1 MALNT
6 IILPYNKILE
16 VEECEP
22 VSSPSSTSF
31 EEHKSLPDLNLLYSP
46 LFKSYNLPLELSTKK
61 NRSSPPSIDSNNYQE
76 FYFKTNNNEN
86 TSVFSQKNIS
96 DINNINIDQELKN
109 NINKEKPKIEKN
121 PFQQYNYYSSRSN
134 QNPFQRAKDSDKYDE
149 NESESSENPFSYANL
164 RKNHRESEIID
175 KNKLNR
181 IYDNYI
187 NNPKISPVK
196 EDKQIDSSID
206 DLTNLDNKLKNMN
219 SEDKN
224 ISLNKKDLSRTKP
237 KNNII
242 SKINIPSNYNYR
254 NSNPNPVINKGIYCK
269 KRITDSIR
277 VLGKK
282 GKNDDNKASID
293 SSIKTQNKSEREI
306 KAKKRPLI
314 LNVNLKKKNL
324 ELLKISQFHRIK
336 NDGLFYILRFLDY
349 YDIINLF
356 KAKNKQLCI
365 LINTALVNTYYF
377 NIKEPLMRYC
387 NFLEVLKCTIVQ
399 SKIKDTLKIDFV
411 MNFRF
416 INNNNINNKKPNN
429 NKYRINLN
437 GSNNKFIDPLYL
449 QFGYIYNYFQ
459 KVKNKK
465 ELITKEEYE
474 KEIKRLKMYDYYTFD
489 LYPENNKNTKNN
501 NNLLKTPIFISK
513 ELSLFEK
520 DGNNSIVNIQPILP
534 FNINDKG
541 IINLEIYTT
550 NNGFIDP
557 DSIKIVIK
565 SYNLKNNIKMSN
577 DKGINNPRIS
587 ECEDL
592 CIHWKNINLYQ
603 HHKSLVLRLKKIF
616 EPFFEI
622 KNILFGNIGVF
633 IFKINLK
640 AIKSGEIDD
649 KNKLEIKI
657 KIKEERD
664 YIENE
669 IRKNNL
675 LFERRDI
682 FELRVGDQFL
692 YYFSMK

>member
-31 EEHKSLPDLNLLYSP
+31 DDHKSVPDLNLLSSP
-46 LFKSYNLPLELSTKK
+46 FFHSYNLPLEFFTKK
-61 NRSSPPSIDSNNYQE
+61 NKSSPPSIDFNNYQE

-86 TSVFSQKNIS
+86 TSIFSQKNIS
-96 DINNINIDQELKN
+96 NINNLNIDQEIKN
-109 NINKEKPKIEKN
+109 NINKDNSKIEKN
-121 PFQQYNYYSSRSN
+121 PFQQYNYYSARSN
-134 QNPFQRAKDSDKYDE
+134 QNPFQKAKDIDKFGE
-149 NESESSENPFSYANL
+149 NESDSSDNPFSCAIL

-175 KNKLNR
+175 QNKLNR

-187 NNPKISPVK
+187 NNPKISPVQ
-196 EDKQIDSSID
+196 EDKQIDSFMEEINNID
-206 DLTNLDNKLKNMN
+206 DKLKNTN

-224 ISLNKKDLSRTKP
+224 SINKKP
-237 KNNII
+237 KNNVI
-242 SKINIPSNYNYR
+242 SKIRIPSDYNYR
-254 NSNPNPVINKGIYCK
+254 NSNPNPAIKNGIYIK
-269 KRITDSIR
+269 KKIIDSNRICGIN
-277 VLGKK
+277 
-282 GKNDDNKASID
+282 GKNDDKSSID
-293 SSIKTQNKSEREI
+293 SMKKESIKSQNISKREI
-306 KAKKRPLI
+306 KNKKRQLI
-314 LNVNLKKKNL
+314 LNVNKNKG
-324 ELLKISQFHRIK
+324 LLKISQFQKIK
-336 NDGLFYILRFLDY
+336 NDGIFYILRFLDY
-349 YDIINLF
+349 FDIINLF
-356 KAKNKQLCI
+356 KTKNKQFCV
-365 LINTALVNTYYF
+365 LINTALVNVYYF
-377 NIKEPLMRYC
+377 NIKEPLLRYC
-387 NFLEVLKCTIVQ
+387 NFLEILKCAIVQ

-416 INNNNINNKKPNN
+416 INKNQNNK
-429 NKYRINLN
+429 KYRINLN
-437 GSNNKFIDPLYL
+437 DSNNKFVEPLYL

-459 KVKNKK
+459 KIKNKK

-474 KEIKRLKMYDYYTFD
+474 NEIKRLKMYDYYTFD
-489 LYPENNKNTKNN
+489 LYPEYIKNN
-501 NNLLKTPIFISK
+501 NKLLKTPIFISK

-565 SYNLKNNIKMSN
+565 SHNLKNYIKMLN

-603 HHKSLVLRLKKIF
+603 HSKSLVLKLKKMF

-622 KNILFGNIGVF
+622 KNIVFGNIGIF
-633 IFKINLK
+633 IFKVNLK
-640 AIKSGEIDD
+640 AIKSGEIND

-657 KIKEERD
+657 KIKEEGD

-675 LFERRDI
+675 LFEKRDI
-682 FELRVGDQFL
+682 FELRVGDEFL
-692 YYFSMK
+692 YYFSLK

>member
-31 EEHKSLPDLNLLYSP
+31 EEHKSVPDLNLLYSP
-46 LFKSYNLPLELSTKK
+46 LFHSYNLPIEFPTKK
-61 NRSSPPSIDSNNYQE
+61 NKSSPPSIDSNNYQE
-76 FYFKTNNNEN
+76 YYFKTNNNEN
-86 TSVFSQKNIS
+86 KSMYSPKNIS
-96 DINNINIDQELKN
+96 NINNLNIEQEMKN
-109 NINKEKPKIEKN
+109 NNNKDNSKIEKN
-121 PFQQYNYYSSRSN
+121 PFQQYNYYSARDN
-134 QNPFQRAKDSDKYDE
+134 QNPFQRAKDLDKYDE

-175 KNKLNR
+175 QNKLKR

-196 EDKQIDSSID
+196 EDKQIDSFVEEI
-206 DLTNLDNKLKNMN
+206 NNPKNMN

-224 ISLNKKDLSRTKP
+224 NSINKNDLSRKKP
-237 KNNII
+237 NNNEI

-254 NSNPNPVINKGIYCK
+254 NSDPNPSNKSGIYCK

-277 VLGKK
+277 ILGKK
-282 GKNDDNKASID
+282 GKNDDKTSID
-293 SSIKTQNKSEREI
+293 SIKRESIKSQNRSEREI
-306 KAKKRPLI
+306 ENKKRQLI
-314 LNVNLKKKNL
+314 LNVNKKKNL
-324 ELLKISQFHRIK
+324 RLLKITQFQQIK

-356 KAKNKQLCI
+356 KTKNKQLCL
-365 LINTALVNTYYF
+365 LINTTLVNVYYF

-387 NFLEVLKCTIVQ
+387 NFLELLKCTIVQ

-416 INNNNINNKKPNN
+416 INNNNNKKQNNNKK
-429 NKYRINLN
+429 YRIDLN
-437 GSNNKFIDPLYL
+437 GANNKFIEPLYL

-489 LYPENNKNTKNN
+489 LYPENNINN
-501 NNLLKTPIFISK
+501 NKLLKTPIFISK

-557 DSIKIVIK
+557 DSIRIVIK
-565 SYNLKNNIKMSN
+565 SHNLKNYIKMLN

-603 HHKSLVLRLKKIF
+603 YHKSLVLRLKKIF

-622 KNILFGNIGVF
+622 KNIFFGNIGVF
-633 IFKINLK
+633 LFKVNLK
-640 AIKSGEIDD
+640 AIKSGEIND

-657 KIKEERD
+657 KIKDEKD

-682 FELRVGDQFL
+682 FELKVGDQFL
-692 YYFSMK
+692 YYFSLK

>member
-1 MALNT
+1 MSLNT
-6 IILPYNKILE
+6 IILPYNKISE

-31 EEHKSLPDLNLLYSP
+31 EEHKSVPDLNLLYSP
-46 LFKSYNLPLELSTKK
+46 FYQSYNLPLQLSTKK
-61 NRSSPPSIDSNNYQE
+61 SRSSPASIDSNYYQE

-86 TSVFSQKNIS
+86 TSMFSQKNIS
-96 DINNINIDQELKN
+96 NINNLNIDQEIKN
-109 NINKEKPKIEKN
+109 NFDKDNSKVEKH
-121 PFQQYNYYSSRSN
+121 PFQQYNYYSARSN
-134 QNPFQRAKDSDKYDE
+134 QNPFQRAKDIDKNDG

-196 EDKQIDSSID
+196 EDKQIDSFIEEISSPES
-206 DLTNLDNKLKNMN
+206 KLKNMN

-224 ISLNKKDLSRTKP
+224 ISINKKDLSRTKP
-237 KNNII
+237 KNNDKN
-242 SKINIPSNYNYR
+242 KIDIPLNYNCR
-254 NSNPNPVINKGIYCK
+254 NSNPNPVIKSGIYCK
-269 KRITDSIR
+269 KKITDSKRI
-277 VLGKK
+277 LGKN
-282 GKNDDNKASID
+282 GKNDYNLSID
-293 SSIKTQNKSEREI
+293 SIKRENIKEQNKSEREI
-306 KAKKRPLI
+306 KAKKGPLI
-314 LNVNLKKKNL
+314 LNVNLKKNNL
-324 ELLKISQFHRIK
+324 RLLKISQFQKIK

-356 KAKNKQLCI
+356 KTKNKQICT

-377 NIKEPLMRYC
+377 NIKEPLMRYN

-399 SKIKDTLKIDFV
+399 SKIKDTLKFDFV
-411 MNFRF
+411 LNFRF
-416 INNNNINNKKPNN
+416 KNNNKNSNN

-437 GSNNKFIDPLYL
+437 GSNNKFIEPLYL

-465 ELITKEEYE
+465 QLITKEEYE
-474 KEIKRLKMYDYYTFD
+474 KEIKRLRMYDYYTFD
-489 LYPENNKNTKNN
+489 LYPEKNKNN
-501 NNLLKTPIFISK
+501 NKILKTPIFISK

-520 DGNNSIVNIQPILP
+520 DGNNNIVNIQPILP

-565 SYNLKNNIKMSN
+565 SYNLKNYIKMLNEKS
-577 DKGINNPRIS
+577 INNPRIS

-603 HHKSLVLRLKKIF
+603 YHKSLVLRLKKIF

-622 KNILFGNIGVF
+622 KNIFFGNIGVF
-633 IFKINLK
+633 IFKVNLK
-640 AIKSGEIDD
+640 AIKSGEIND

-657 KIKEERD
+657 NIKEEGD

-682 FELRVGDQFL
+682 FELRIGDEFL
-692 YYFSMK
+692 YYFSLK

>member
-1 MALNT
+1 MTLNT

-31 EEHKSLPDLNLLYSP
+31 EEHKSVPDLNLLYSP
-46 LFKSYNLPLELSTKK
+46 FFKNYNLPLEISAKK
-61 NRSSPPSIDSNNYQE
+61 NRSSPPSIDYKNYQE

-86 TSVFSQKNIS
+86 TSMFSQKNIS
-96 DINNINIDQELKN
+96 NINNLYIDQEIKN
-109 NINKEKPKIEKN
+109 NNKDNSKNEKN
-121 PFQQYNYYSSRSN
+121 PFQQYNYYSAREN
-134 QNPFQRAKDSDKYDE
+134 QNPFQRAKNLDKFDE
-149 NESESSENPFSYANL
+149 NESESSENPFSYSNL

-175 KNKLNR
+175 QNKLNR

-196 EDKQIDSSID
+196 EDRQIDSFMEEMS
-206 DLTNLDNKLKNMN
+206 NLENKFKNMN

-224 ISLNKKDLSRTKP
+224 ISINKKDISKAKP
-237 KNNII
+237 KNNQM

-254 NSNPNPVINKGIYCK
+254 NSNPNPVIKNGIYCK
-269 KRITDSIR
+269 KKITDSNII
-277 VLGKK
+277 LGKK
-282 GKNDDNKASID
+282 GKKDEKLSID
-293 SSIKTQNKSEREI
+293 SSIKSQTNSEREI
-306 KAKKRPLI
+306 KTKKRPLI
-314 LNVNLKKKNL
+314 LNVNLKKKNFG
-324 ELLKISQFHRIK
+324 LLNISQFQKIK
-336 NDGLFYILRFLDY
+336 SDGLFYILRFLDY

-356 KAKNKQLCI
+356 KTKNKQLCI
-365 LINTALVNTYYF
+365 LINTALVNVYYF
-377 NIKEPLMRYC
+377 NIKESLMRYC
-387 NFLEVLKCTIVQ
+387 NFLELLKCTIVQ
-399 SKIKDTLKIDFV
+399 SKIKETLKIDFV

-416 INNNNINNKKPNN
+416 VNNNSNKKLNN
-429 NKYRINLN
+429 YKYRINLN
-437 GSNNKFIDPLYL
+437 DSNNKFIEPLYL

-474 KEIKRLKMYDYYTFD
+474 KQIKRLRMYDYYTFD
-489 LYPENNKNTKNN
+489 LYPENNKNNKNN
-501 NNLLKTPIFISK
+501 NNILKKPIFISK

-534 FNINDKG
+534 FGINDKG

-557 DSIKIVIK
+557 DSIKISIK
-565 SYNLKNNIKMSN
+565 SYNLKKYIKMLD

-587 ECEDL
+587 ECEGFT
-592 CIHWKNINLYQ
+592 IHWKNINLYQ
-603 HHKSLVLRLKKIF
+603 YHKSLVLRLKKIF

-633 IFKINLK
+633 IFKVDLK
-640 AIKSGEIDD
+640 AIKSGEIND

-657 KIKEERD
+657 KIKEEKD

-692 YYFSMK
+692 YYFSLK